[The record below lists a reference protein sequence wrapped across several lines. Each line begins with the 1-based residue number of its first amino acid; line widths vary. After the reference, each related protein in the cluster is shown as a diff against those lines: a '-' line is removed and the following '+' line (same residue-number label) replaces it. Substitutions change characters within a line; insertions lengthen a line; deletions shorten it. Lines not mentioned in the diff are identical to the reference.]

1 MQLKSPS
8 NSKLSEIFLKR
19 YASSLLN
26 ISLSCLFAV
35 PKGAWMF
42 TIEMSRKLAAF
53 AGPDG
58 IVVML
63 VSGSVSIVI
72 RAVPHLVFP
81 IL

>member
-1 MQLKSPS
+1 
-8 NSKLSEIFLKR
+8 
-19 YASSLLN
+19 
-26 ISLSCLFAV
+26 
-35 PKGAWMF
+35 MF